1 MNPLLPVIQL
11 VPAVDLDDNGSR
23 YNCPMY
29 ITGSRAEFISMTR
42 HRNNYVIS
50 VLLPTDFP
58 DNYWILKGTALITQI
73 TN

>member
-1 MNPLLPVIQL
+1 MNPLLPVIHL
-11 VPAVDLDDNGSR
+11 VAVVDLDENCER

-29 ITGSRAEFISMTR
+29 ITGSRGELISTTR
-42 HRNNYVIS
+42 YTNNYVIS

-58 DNYWILKGTALITQI
+58 DNYWILKGTALITQL

>member
-1 MNPLLPVIQL
+1 MHPLLPVIRL
-11 VPAVDLDDNGSR
+11 VLTVNLDENGLR

-29 ITGSRAEFISMTR
+29 ITGSRAEDLSTAR
-42 HRNNYVIS
+42 HSTNYVIS

-58 DNYWILKGTALITQI
+58 ENYWILKGTALITQI